1 MNYEEFKKKLVESIK
16 EYLPEEYKE
25 AEVEVNQ
32 IMKVNC
38 TLDALILKGLSEKV
52 APTIY
57 INHMYEYYRK
67 TEDFEETVK
76 MVANIIEDGMKTI
89 SKVGHIDFSNTE
101 DKIIFQ
107 LINTEQNKE
116 MFEKGVPHREFK
128 DLSII
133 YRYVVKAEEHEI
145 QSAIITIGL
154 QEHIGMSEKE
164 LYKAAVENTRRILP
178 PTVKSMKECVYE
190 MLPDIGEC
198 PEQAD
203 FIMNM
208 MLEEMPDIW
217 VISNDRHI
225 NGATSMLY
233 EDVLYE
239 LSNTL
244 GSDLYI
250 LPASTHEVMVIKAI
264 ECDPLEL
271 AQMVTQIN
279 MEQVELTDRLSNQ
292 VYYYSRDLRKV
303 TLATDTPNKRLDMY
317 GPITLG

>member
-154 QEHIGMSEKE
+154 QEHIGMSEEE
-164 LYKAAVENTRRILP
+164 LFRAAVENTRRILK
-178 PTVKSMKECVYE
+178 PTVISMKESTRE
-190 MLPDIGEC
+190 MLMAMKKR
-198 PEQAD
+198 PERID
-203 FIMNM
+203 SIINIIW
-208 MLEEMPDIW
+208 EGMPDMWI
-217 VISNDRHI
+217 ISNEKHI
-225 NGATSMLY
+225 YGASSMLY
-233 EDVLYE
+233 EDVLHE

-250 LPASTHEVMVIKAI
+250 LPSSADELLVIKVI

-271 AQMVTQIN
+271 AQMVAQIN
-279 MEQVELTDRLSNQ
+279 MEQVKLTNRLSNQ

-303 TLATDTPNKRLDMY
+303 TLATDTPNKRLD
-317 GPITLG
+317 GVVQ

>member
-25 AEVEVNQ
+25 VEVEV
-32 IMKVNC
+32 IRTMKINC
-38 TLDALILKGLSEKV
+38 TLDAMILKGLSERV

-133 YRYVVKAEEHEI
+133 YRYVVKAEGHEI
-145 QSAIITIGL
+145 QSTIITKGL
-154 QEHIGMSEKE
+154 QEHIGMSEEE
-164 LYKAAVENTRRILP
+164 LFRAAVENTRRILKP
-178 PTVKSMKECVYE
+178 IVISMKESTRE
-190 MLPDIGEC
+190 MLMAMKKR
-198 PEQAD
+198 PERID
-203 FIMNM
+203 SIINIIW
-208 MLEEMPDIW
+208 EGMPDMWI
-217 VISNDRHI
+217 ISNEKHI
-225 NGATSMLY
+225 YGASSMLY
-233 EDVLYE
+233 EDVLHE

-250 LPASTHEVMVIKAI
+250 LPSSANELLAIKAI
-264 ECDPLEL
+264 ECDPNEL
-271 AQMVTQIN
+271 AQMVAKIN
-279 MEQVELTDRLSNQ
+279 MEQVKLTNRLSNQ

-303 TLATDTPNKRLDMY
+303 TLATDTPNKRLD
-317 GPITLG
+317 GKV

>member
-154 QEHIGMSEKE
+154 QEHIGMSEEE

-178 PTVKSMKECVYE
+178 PTVKSMKECVFE
-190 MLPDIGEC
+190 MHTAIGEC

-203 FIMNM
+203 FIM
-208 MLEEMPDIW
+208 MPDMWI
-217 VISNDRHI
+217 ISNNRHI

-250 LPASTHEVMVIKAI
+250 LPSSKHEVIVIKAI

-271 AQMVTQIN
+271 AQMVAQIN

-303 TLATDTPNKRLDMY
+303 TLATDTPNKRLD
-317 GPITLG
+317 GVVQ

>member
-1 MNYEEFKKKLVESIK
+1 MTYEGFKKILPERIK
-16 EYLPEEYKE
+16 EYLPEQYKE

-38 TLDALILKGLSEKV
+38 TLDALILKGLSGRV

-57 INHMYEYYRK
+57 INSMYEYYRR
-67 TEDFEETVK
+67 TENFEETAK
-76 MVANIIEDGMKTI
+76 MVVNIIEDGMKKI
-89 SKVGHIDFSNTE
+89 HEVGCIDFNNSRE
-101 DKIIFQ
+101 KIIFQ
-107 LINTEQNKE
+107 LVNTEQNKE
-116 MFEKGVPHREFK
+116 MSERGVPHRKFK

-133 YRYVVKAEEHEI
+133 YRYVIKIDKDEI
-145 QSAIITIGL
+145 QSAIINKGL
-154 QEHIGMSEKE
+154 QEYIGMSEEE

-264 ECDPLEL
+264 ECDPMEL

-303 TLATDTPNKRLDMY
+303 TLATDTPNKRLD
-317 GPITLG
+317 GVVQ